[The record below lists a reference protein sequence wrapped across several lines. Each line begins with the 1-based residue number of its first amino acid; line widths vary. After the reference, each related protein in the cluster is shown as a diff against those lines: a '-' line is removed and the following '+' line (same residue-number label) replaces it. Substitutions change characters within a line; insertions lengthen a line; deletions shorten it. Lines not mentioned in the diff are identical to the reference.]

1 MNGNRVVIAILL
13 GALCISAAVYFG
25 GKRSENVPTVLV
37 PESATSQTE
46 TVVLPAS
53 PSALASEAAELEDLS
68 SIADAIGNDLNI
80 DPETLRITKSKQI
93 ENYATGSVTTE
104 GEETGG
110 GQWWGVKEEGAWKL
124 IYSGQGYPNCLVI
137 APYHIPAKLLDSCW
151 DTTTNTLQS
160 L

>member
-1 MNGNRVVIAILL
+1 MNGNRIVIAILL

-37 PESATSQTE
+37 PEPATSQTE
-46 TVVLPAS
+46 QAVLLAS
-53 PSALASEAAELEDLS
+53 PSAMASESAELEDFS
-68 SIADAIGNDLNI
+68 SIADTIGNDLNI
-80 DPETLRITKSKQI
+80 DPSTLSITKSKQI
-93 ENYATGSVTTE
+93 DNYATGSVMTE

-110 GQWWGVKEEGAWKL
+110 GQWWAVMEDGTWKL